1 MKSTIFSLLM
11 VLALLFS
18 LTACGASTSLMEG
31 NAYSDNG
38 AYDKLEM
45 ESSGAVSDAM
55 STAQA
60 LPADRKLI
68 RTVRIQAE
76 TEDLTG
82 VIAQLEERLGQFG
95 GYLQQKEVYQ
105 GSAYRGTVR
114 RNASLTIRVPAEKLD
129 TFLFHLN
136 NSAHVVSTSENVDD
150 VTLQYIDVDSQL
162 KALQTEEERLL
173 AMMEK
178 ADNLTDLLA
187 IEKRLTQVQ
196 QEIQSVGSQLKALD
210 SQIEYAT
217 IYLSLSEVVE
227 YTPVEEKTPWQ
238 EIGEGFMDSLSDIW
252 SGLVDTFVFLVANSP
267 RLVLWGGIITVVVL
281 LIRRSCKR
289 RKAKKN
295 PPVTE

>member
-1 MKSTIFSLLM
+1 MKRTIYSLCM
-11 VLALLFS
+11 VLALLFT
-18 LTACGASTSLMEG
+18 LTACGASTSPMEG
-31 NAYSDNG
+31 NSYLDNG
-38 AYDKLEM
+38 AYDKMEM

-55 STAQA
+55 SAAQA
-60 LPADRKLI
+60 LPTDRKLI

-82 VIAQLEERLGQFG
+82 VIAQLEERLSQFG

-105 GSAYRGTVR
+105 GSAYRGTAR
-114 RNASLTIRVPAEKLD
+114 RNANLAIRVPAEKLD
-129 TFLFHLN
+129 VFLFHLN
-136 NSAHVVSTSENVDD
+136 NSAHVVSTNESVDD

-162 KALQTEEERLL
+162 KALKTEEERLL

-178 ADNLTDLLA
+178 ADNLSDLLA

-217 IYLSLSEVVE
+217 VNLSISEVVE

-238 EIGEGFMDSLSDIW
+238 EIGDGFMDSISDIW
-252 SGLVDTFVFLVANSP
+252 SGIVDTFVFLVANSP
-267 RLVLWGGIITVVVL
+267 RLVLLGGVILLMVL
-281 LIRRSCKR
+281 LLRRCRKR

-295 PPVTE
+295 PPITE